1 MIEKVL
7 EEGTEPWGVH
17 VQRVE
22 IKDIRLPY
30 QLMRSMAAEAGAARD
45 ARSLILLAD
54 GERQASWL
62 VFHLRLIFL
71 FWLNFF

>member
-1 MIEKVL
+1 MA
-7 EEGTEPWGVH
+7 EGTAPWGVQ

-45 ARSLILLAD
+45 ARSLIVLAN
-54 GERQASWL
+54 GERQASWP
-62 VFHLRLIFL
+62 VFHLPHFCSSFFNFL
-71 FWLNFF
+71 F